1 MNVVNI
7 SYMSKQEI
15 ESAYHQFDKE
25 QLAAAVARLLSLSES
40 DIANYARDSTVCV
53 CNFE

>member
-1 MNVVNI
+1 MNIVNI

-25 QLAAAVARLLSLSES
+25 QLAAAVARLVKLIDDGPEDYSSNACGCCCL
-40 DIANYARDSTVCV
+40 D
-53 CNFE
+53 